1 MKKTMGIMLGFI
13 TLAVAT
19 PALAQ
24 QDAAAKKILTEVSK
38 KYDSYQTVQANFS
51 FSAIQGSNK
60 SAYTDA
66 GTLYLDKKNNRYH
79 ITMNSQ
85 EMISDAKSLYTI
97 LKEEKEVQIAAIE
110 NSTDA
115 IDPSNIFSFYKTGF
129 KYNLVA
135 NEKSGNTLLN
145 VVHLTPTD
153 SKKNYSKIK
162 LRINRATKL
171 IYDATIYDKNGGQY
185 SYTIKSQVPNK
196 NLDNSLFSFNKSKYS
211 GYEIVDLR

>member
-1 MKKTMGIMLGFI
+1 MGIVLGFI
-13 TLAVAT
+13 TLACTT
-19 PALAQ
+19 PATAQ

-38 KYDSYQTVQANFS
+38 KYDSYQTIQANFS

-66 GTLYLDKKNNRYH
+66 GTLYLDKKSNRYH

-85 EMISDAKSLYTI
+85 DMISDAKSLYTI
-97 LKEEKEVQIAAIE
+97 LKEEKEVQIAEIE

-135 NEKSGNTLLN
+135 NERAGNTLLN
-145 VVHLTPTD
+145 VVQLTPTD
-153 SKKNYSKIK
+153 TKKNYSKIK
-162 LRINRATKL
+162 LRINKVTKL
-171 IYDATIYDKNGGQY
+171 IHDATIYDKNGGQY
-185 SYTIKSQVPNK
+185 GYAIKSQVPNK
-196 NLDNSLFSFNKSKYS
+196 NLDNSLFTFNKSKYS

>member
-85 EMISDAKSLYTI
+85 DMISDAKSLYT
-97 LKEEKEVQIAAIE
+97 KV
-110 NSTDA
+110 
-115 IDPSNIFSFYKTGF
+115 
-129 KYNLVA
+129 
-135 NEKSGNTLLN
+135 
-145 VVHLTPTD
+145 
-153 SKKNYSKIK
+153 
-162 LRINRATKL
+162 
-171 IYDATIYDKNGGQY
+171 
-185 SYTIKSQVPNK
+185 
-196 NLDNSLFSFNKSKYS
+196 
-211 GYEIVDLR
+211 

>member
-13 TLAVAT
+13 TLAVTT
-19 PALAQ
+19 PAIAQ

-38 KYDSYQTVQANFS
+38 KYDSYQTVQASFS

-66 GTLYLDKKNNRYH
+66 GILYLDKKNNRYH

-85 EMISDAKSLYTI
+85 DMISDTKSLYTI

-135 NEKSGNTLLN
+135 NEKAGNTILN
-145 VVHLTPTD
+145 VVQLTPTD
-153 SKKNYSKIK
+153 TKKNYSKIK
-162 LRINRATKL
+162 LRINKTTKL